1 VSEPLPPSGRN
12 HAPAAAHP
20 ASVVDPHQLFSV
32 DADLHDL
39 IAQTIRPR
47 HFREFRRAK
56 AVRRFIRRY
65 DAAFAAAG
73 LSVDQRARLLVLG
86 AAIVREAETDDWVC
100 LSEHATDVTTTLR
113 SCVFEIPIIVDPGGL
128 RGRGRRIRDLLRA
141 PPHR

>member
-1 VSEPLPPSGRN
+1 VSEPLPSSGRN

-20 ASVVDPHQLFSV
+20 ALLVDPDQLFSF
-32 DADLHDL
+32 DADLQDL

-47 HFREFRRAK
+47 HFCEFRRAK

-100 LSEHATDVTTTLR
+100 LSEHAADLTTTLR
-113 SCVFEIPIIVDPGGL
+113 SCVFEIPIIVDPGV